1 MKLATYL
8 TLVGTPRP
16 LIEHDTVLDL
26 SAGGRAVLV
35 IQGAAAKGDT
45 FTLDLGYNNDLRRWF
60 TGAVQ
65 PADNGSRR
73 LMCRELAGA
82 LAAPLPVSQQ
92 HATLRSLLAWLTKQ
106 TGLTFLLPQGADYTD
121 TPIPNFTSAGTGYQ
135 LLNNAG
141 RAF

>member
-8 TLVGTPRP
+8 TLAGTPRP

-35 IQGAAAKGDT
+35 VQGSAAKGDT

-60 TGAVQ
+60 TGYVETVQ
-65 PADNGSRR
+65 LCDNGSSR

-82 LAAPLPVSQQ
+82 LAAPLPVSQ
-92 HATLRSLLAWLTKQ
+92 HCAASWP
-106 TGLTFLLPQGADYTD
+106 G
-121 TPIPNFTSAGTGYQ
+121 
-135 LLNNAG
+135 
-141 RAF
+141 